1 MLSPKQRISITP
13 RTSLQETA
21 DDLLLGFLFGQA
33 EGHELVELLAGDLA
47 DGGLVDE
54 AGLDG
59 VGRDLRARAD
69 GAAVHDDGVALRVTG
84 ALVVAADVGVEHLA
98 GVILG
103 DGAGDDVRAGII
115 AVEVNGEVRLRVL
128 MAVRHDLFL
137 DDERGAV
144 RQVGLRVAVCGV
156 DALDLGRLHL
166 HVGVLA
172 EVDDRR
178 RVHDVL
184 AVAVA
189 LAVVLFDVAH
199 PGVLADEEAV
209 DAVVAGLLRAAVV
222 DAAAG
227 DDGHIAVLAD
237 VKVIVDHVLE
247 AGLGNDDRDVH
258 ALVFRAGGDVNVDAG
273 LVFLRDDVDVRGR
286 VAAEIGRASCRERV

>member
-1 MLSPKQRISITP
+1 MQQRQRKP
-13 RTSLQETA
+13 NA
-21 DDLLLGFLFGQA
+21 
-33 EGHELVELLAGDLA
+33 
-47 DGGLVDE
+47 VDE
-54 AGLDG
+54 AGLDA
-59 VGRDLRARAD
+59 VCRDLRTRAD
-69 GAAVHDDGVALRVTG
+69 GAAVHDDGVALRVTS

-209 DAVVAGLLRAAVV
+209 SCVWINRSLSPIKGL
-222 DAAAG
+222 
-227 DDGHIAVLAD
+227 
-237 VKVIVDHVLE
+237 
-247 AGLGNDDRDVH
+247 
-258 ALVFRAGGDVNVDAG
+258 
-273 LVFLRDDVDVRGR
+273 
-286 VAAEIGRASCRERV
+286 

>member
-1 MLSPKQRISITP
+1 MP
-13 RTSLQETA
+13 RTSLQEAA
-21 DDLLLGFLFGQA
+21 DDLLLGFLLGQA

-59 VGRDLRARAD
+59 VGRDLRTCTD

-172 EVDDRR
+172 EVDNRR

-199 PGVLADEEAV
+199 LSTFFYIKGM
-209 DAVVAGLLRAAVV
+209 DAIVTAIRTAAVV
-222 DAAAG
+222 DAATG
-227 DDGHIAVLAD
+227 YDGHVC
-237 VKVIVDHVLE
+237 
-247 AGLGNDDRDVH
+247 
-258 ALVFRAGGDVNVDAG
+258 ALTDK
-273 LVFLRDDVDVRGR
+273 
-286 VAAEIGRASCRERV
+286 EIIIYHIL